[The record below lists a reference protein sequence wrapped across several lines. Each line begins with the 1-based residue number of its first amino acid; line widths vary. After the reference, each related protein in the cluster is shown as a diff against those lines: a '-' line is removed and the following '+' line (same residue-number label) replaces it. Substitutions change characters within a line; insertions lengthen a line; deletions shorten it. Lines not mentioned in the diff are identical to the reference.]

1 MQAGDDKTSFA
12 TRELADAKTKGED
25 VQVDPQT
32 LIGRKASRGFTVSIG
47 GHAESEYKR
56 SETRAHTL
64 PSGGS
69 KRGDYQISDEDK
81 EKLKEA
87 QDKLLQRVRRGSIF
101 LGAAKEEQFRECW
114 KTKAKAHV
122 HGQHTEGQSPAEER
136 RIEYY
141 GIDPAQY
148 LEELKLVFS
157 CIKGCKGR
165 GDTTP
170 NQDNFSVTVFK
181 DDWTVYCVMDG
192 HGPNGHWVS
201 TRVVQGLP
209 YYLYNSP
216 FFPDEMEDALNEC
229 FDLTNKDL
237 LGHSLQAGFDVQ
249 ASGSTCVIAVVSP
262 DKTKLWSGWVG
273 DSRLVIGYENE
284 KGLKYESKDHKPELQ
299 EERERIEKAGGEV
312 RTFKYEDDWTI
323 NRIFVRGQDYPG
335 LCMSRSFGDECVKA
349 YGVTCIPTISG
360 PIKMEL
366 EKDPFVLMASDGVW
380 EFLDSEWVI
389 KAISKKLPT
398 EGPSKVVHK
407 LSKEARRRWKQEEGD
422 YCDDI
427 TALMVLFGKKI
438 PGA

>member
-1 MQAGDDKTSFA
+1 MTGK
-12 TRELADAKTKGED
+12 D

-32 LIGRKASRGFTVSIG
+32 LIGRNANRGFTISMG
-47 GHAESEYKR
+47 GASEPTYSR
-56 SETRAHTL
+56 SEHRARTL
-64 PSGGS
+64 PSAGS
-69 KRGDYQISDEDK
+69 KRGDFQISDADK
-81 EKLKEA
+81 QKLQEAQEKLMS
-87 QDKLLQRVRRGSIF
+87 RVRRGSIF
-101 LGAAKEEQFRECW
+101 LGAVKEEEFANCW

-122 HGQHTEGQSPAEER
+122 HGQHTEGQVPAEER

-141 GIDPAQY
+141 GIDPSKY

-170 NQDNFSVTVFK
+170 NQDNFSVTIFN

-192 HGPNGHWVS
+192 HGPNGHFVS
-201 TRVVQGLP
+201 TRVVQSLP
-209 YYLYNSP
+209 YYLVNSP
-216 FFPDEMEDALNEC
+216 FFPDEMEDAITEC

-237 LGHSLQAGFDVQ
+237 LGHSLQANFDVQ
-249 ASGSTCVIAVVSP
+249 ASGSTCVISVVSP
-262 DKTKLWSGWVG
+262 CKTKLWSAWAG
-273 DSRLVIGYENE
+273 DSRLVLGHENE
-284 KGLKYESKDHKPELQ
+284 KGLKFETKDHKPEVP
-299 EERERIEKAGGEV
+299 EEKERIEKNGGEV

-335 LCMSRSFGDECVKA
+335 LCMSRSFGDECVKV
-349 YGVTCIPTISG
+349 YGVTCVPTISG
-360 PIKMEL
+360 PIKIDQ
-366 EKDPFVLMASDGVW
+366 EKNPFMLMASDGVW

-398 EGPSKVVHK
+398 EGPAKVIHK

-427 TALMVLFGKKI
+427 TALMVLFGKGPL
-438 PGA
+438 PGV